1 MPTTKPIVIT
11 SISGTG
17 PMMALDVSTVPEALK
32 LRIVQAA
39 IHACVYIGNGEIEA
53 DGECT
58 VADEA
63 LDDLVTAVDA
73 LDELHQPVIP
83 GSPYMTIGDTVSGN
97 NTYPIIRDGLV
108 VQMHRADLTPFEKLV
123 VESWLRMR
131 GMTALNHA
139 DELAATAIPESAEA

>member
-17 PMMALDVSTVPEALK
+17 PMMALDVSTVPEALQ

-73 LDELHQPVIP
+73 LDEAARDKCASVSEIN
-83 GSPYMTIGDTVSGN
+83 GSASIF
-97 NTYPIIRDGLV
+97 
-108 VQMHRADLTPFEKLV
+108 A
-123 VESWLRMR
+123 
-131 GMTALNHA
+131 
-139 DELAATAIPESAEA
+139 